1 MLTYSGG
8 LITDFYIFVLMKIR
22 NNKIWVVALFMTV
35 FVIKMGISLA
45 PVFLYLDN
53 KTVSAVI
60 LQLEQESKAEK
71 DSPEKDL
78 VKEKK
83 IFDEYDLH
91 TINFITFIAETKVLH
106 NQENALYKQVYHP
119 VVPTPPPNA

>member
-1 MLTYSGG
+1 
-8 LITDFYIFVLMKIR
+8 MKIR
-22 NNKIWVVALFMTV
+22 NKKIWVVALFMTV

-45 PVFLYLDN
+45 PLFSCLDN

-60 LQLEQESKAEK
+60 LQLEQESKTEK

-78 VKEKK
+78 MKEKK
-83 IFDEYDLH
+83 TFDAYDFH
-91 TINFITFIAETKVLH
+91 AINFITFITESKVLH

>member
-1 MLTYSGG
+1 
-8 LITDFYIFVLMKIR
+8 MKIR

-60 LQLEQESKAEK
+60 LQLEQESKTEK

-83 IFDEYDLH
+83 SSMSM
-91 TINFITFIAETKVLH
+91 TFI
-106 NQENALYKQVYHP
+106 P
-119 VVPTPPPNA
+119 

>member
-1 MLTYSGG
+1 MLTYCDI

-45 PVFLYLDN
+45 PLFSYLDN

-71 DSPEKDL
+71 ESPEKDL
-78 VKEKK
+78 MKEKK
-83 IFDEYDLH
+83 TFDEYDLH
-91 TINFITFIAETKVLH
+91 TISFITFITESKVLH

-119 VVPTPPPNA
+119 VVPTPPPNV